1 MSPGFTLPAVADPR
15 RSVPAHA
22 GARVDAIEA
31 ALRVLGEEGE
41 RLQRLGLEGPREHCR
56 QVRRFWGFVG
66 AIYHLAD
73 PPAAAPAP
81 RCGDGR

>member
-1 MSPGFTLPAVADPR
+1 MTHHATLPAAADPER
-15 RSVPAHA
+15 IVPTHS

-41 RLQRLGLEGPREHCR
+41 RLQRLGLEGPRERCR
-56 QVRRFWGFVG
+56 QARRFWGFVG

-73 PPAAAPAP
+73 QKSAAAPQ
-81 RCGDGR
+81 CGGGW